1 MVTQRTG
8 IATFGLDYGRCPP
21 WLFNKMKRLARL
33 LTEAIVYEYSPAE
46 FIRRMSDPFFFQSF
60 GTLLAFDWNAS
71 GLTTTTTAAI
81 KEALRGTEHSLGL
94 FVAGGKGKT
103 SRKTPSDIENF
114 SQRFSF
120 NPQPL
125 IYSSKMSAKVDNTAI
140 QDGFQLYHHAFFFT
154 VEKTGLPRYSAS
166 GEHPENSG
174 ANPEKNFTWAVVQQ
188 GMAPS
193 TIRRAHG
200 GEQGR
205 TTISGQ
211 GLARRYHWF
220 SDNVS
225 DFVEEPHTGITQPQK
240 RKVLNLTAKESHNT
254 KTTSVGLIN
263 DPQTLMKD
271 LKVLDYVGVPFSH
284 RRLEKTLH
292 LAAEKEPKNFE
303 NLLATKGVG
312 PKTIRALS
320 LISEVIYGAKPSY
333 KDPAKYSYAHGG
345 KDGIPYFVDRK
356 TYDQSIKV
364 LERAVRKAK
373 MGVPERQEAFK
384 KLEKYL

>member
-33 LTEAIVYEYSPAE
+33 LTEAIVYEYSPTE

-60 GTLLAFDWNAS
+60 GTLLAFDWDAS

-81 KEALRGTEHSLGL
+81 KEALRGTERGLGI

-114 SQRFSF
+114 GQRFSF

-125 IYSSKMSAKVDNTAI
+125 VYSSKMSAKVDNTAI
-140 QDGFQLYHHAFFFT
+140 QDGFQLYHHAFFFDRR
-154 VEKTGLPRYSAS
+154 G
-166 GEHPENSG
+166 N
-174 ANPEKNFTWAVVQQ
+174 WAVVQQ
-188 GMAPS
+188 GMDENA
-193 TIRRAHG
+193 G
-200 GEQGR
+200 K
-205 TTISGQ
+205 
-211 GLARRYHWF
+211 ARRYHWF

-225 DFVEEPHTGITQPQK
+225 DFVEEPHTGITRPQK
-240 RKVLNLTAKESHNT
+240 KKVLNLTAKESCDT
-254 KTTSVGLIN
+254 KTTSVGLVN
-263 DPQTLMKD
+263 EPQTLMKD
-271 LKVLDYVGVPFSH
+271 LKVLDYVGMPFN
-284 RRLEKTLH
+284 RRLLEKTLH

-303 NLLATKGVG
+303 SLLATKGVG

-320 LISEVIYGAKPSY
+320 LISEMIYGAKPSY
-333 KDPAKYSYAHGG
+333 QDPARYSYAHGG

-364 LERAVRKAK
+364 LEKAVRKAK
-373 MGVPERQEAFK
+373 MGTPERQQAFK
-384 KLEKYL
+384 KLERFL